1 MIASVKYN
9 LANLGNFNGRDA
21 RSTFW
26 WYMLFLVLI
35 QFVLGLITQIPMY
48 AEMFGSAIEAAQNG
62 VDPADMNA
70 AMAANIGD
78 TMRTATYLGT
88 GVTVLASALFVA
100 SFVRRLHD
108 SGKPG
113 WIAILA
119 LAPVLYTAIT
129 NALNIDELIEMTQS
143 MMTQSDP
150 NVAMGDQSRLYFS
163 SILGWVGYLV
173 TIIFGV
179 LESDDGPNKY
189 GEQPVSLG

>member
-9 LANLGNFNGRDA
+9 LANRGNFNGRDA